1 MSTAVPILSPPPRV
15 PVPPFDPLFR
25 NGHLATLST
34 VAVRPFLDEARFPPT
49 SELFESEPGVRVRV
63 VSQQP
68 AVSPRGHLVLVHGLE
83 GNSDGSY
90 MRSLAQRALAA
101 GFGAHRMNMRN
112 CGGTEAHCPALYHAG
127 LVADILAWT
136 KHLRARD
143 GLPIFLAGFSLG
155 GNQVS
160 KLAGELGCDARSL
173 LAGVCAVS
181 TPIDLAVCSR
191 CIQSP
196 SNWLYQKQFVLR
208 MKATLRRKHA
218 LFPHLFSLEAVERIR
233 TIWDLDDRYVAP
245 LGGFRDAAHYYGTQS
260 AQNFLGDVRI
270 PMLLVHA
277 ADDPFIPIDLFQQ
290 PAVQQNEW
298 IQFVR
303 VPHGGHMGFLARRT
317 PKFWLNELVLNWMEC
332 LVPSVFSTLQFPHPV
347 VSETR

>member
-1 MSTAVPILSPPPRV
+1 MEI
-15 PVPPFDPLFR
+15 PPFDPLFR

-34 VAVRPFLDEARFPPT
+34 VAVRPFLDEVRFPPRLH
-49 SELFESEPGVRVRV
+49 LFESEPGVKVRV
-63 VSQQP
+63 VSQSP
-68 AVSPRGHLVLVHGLE
+68 SESPRGHLVLVHGLE

-90 MRSLAQRALAA
+90 MRSLAQRALMA
-101 GFGAHRMNMRN
+101 GFHVHRMNMRN

-127 LVADILAWT
+127 LVMDILAWL
-136 KHLRARD
+136 KHLRRND
-143 GLPIFLAGFSLG
+143 GLPLFLAGFSLG

-160 KLAGELGCDARSL
+160 KLAGELGTEARAL

-208 MKATLRRKHA
+208 MKRTLRRKHA
-218 LFPHLFSLEAVERIR
+218 LFPQLFSLDGVEQIR
-233 TIWDLDDRYVAP
+233 TIWELDDRYVAP
-245 LGGFRDAAHYYGTQS
+245 LGGFRDAAHYYATQS

-277 ADDPFIPIDLFQQ
+277 ADDPFIPISLYEQ
-290 PAVQQNEW
+290 PSVRQNKW
-298 IQFVR
+298 IQFVP
-303 VPHGGHMGFLARRT
+303 VSHGGHMGFLARRT
-317 PKFWLNELVLNWMEC
+317 PKFWLNEVVVQWMELAMSC
-332 LVPSVFSTLQFPHPV
+332 EASSLRPPQ
-347 VSETR
+347 R